1 VSALRISESSP
12 PAKILEKAS
21 NLMLF
26 GQASS
31 AEILVQVN
39 LFKEQREQDGR
50 RMERSDGVV
59 TTAFNARSQLA

>member
-1 VSALRISESSP
+1 
-12 PAKILEKAS
+12 
-21 NLMLF
+21 MLF